1 MSGQDFSK
9 CFHSTHF
16 VKEKAA
22 LCASV
27 FLTVS
32 SSSSNGNLSGP
43 SPHFRN
49 ASRRSGQRHLK
60 MPGSGQ
66 RSVSGVQRM
75 ADLRRQMLWASCA
88 PGGGLR
94 TDKELMSWQLP
105 VGKGMGQRS
114 ARSHMPL
121 SSHYTRAGSL
131 VSQDEPLHLHPEGRL
146 DDNLKQ
152 GELPGLRR
160 QNWKLRGECGE
171 CHNR

>member
-1 MSGQDFSK
+1 MSGWDFSK

-22 LCASV
+22 LCASI

-49 ASRRSGQRHLK
+49 ASCWSGQRHLK
-60 MPGSGQ
+60 MPGWGQ
-66 RSVSGVQRM
+66 RSVSSVQRM

-105 VGKGMGQRS
+105 VGKGNGS
-114 ARSHMPL
+114 EVCPDPHPSLLPL
-121 SSHYTRAGSL
+121 YPHWLLGVPRRATSSTPWRKI
-131 VSQDEPLHLHPEGRL
+131 R
-146 DDNLKQ
+146 
-152 GELPGLRR
+152 
-160 QNWKLRGECGE
+160 W
-171 CHNR
+171 